1 MLADVLIAIVIVAI
15 AAVLGLVVH
24 PLLWFI
30 AVLAILVLVGRH
42 HGGRRSGSYVGA
54 TGPRSGLRWTGPR
67 PLLLC
72 GIHVTALHRWYGCPG
87 CAGSSRHRPGS
98 SRHRQSRRGAG

>member
-1 MLADVLIAIVIVAI
+1 MLADIVIAIVIVAI

-42 HGGRRSGSYVGA
+42 RGSR
-54 TGPRSGLRWTGPR
+54 TGSTL
-67 PLLLC
+67 
-72 GIHVTALHRWYGCPG
+72 
-87 CAGSSRHRPGS
+87 
-98 SRHRQSRRGAG
+98 